1 VIVSTKKVL
10 LCTNDDGIHSPGLS
24 LLRDSV
30 TALGDI
36 WTVAPDREQSASSHA
51 LTLHRP
57 LRLTQV
63 NEHEYTVDGTPTDCV
78 FLAIKE
84 VLESEPSL
92 VLSGVNH
99 GPNMGEDVLYSGT
112 VAAAMEAVVLGI
124 PGAAISFVGHQLE
137 MMRTYEP
144 FLTDLLSL
152 FLEGEE
158 GSHSR
163 FLNINLPNLPLGE
176 IAGVQ
181 ATTLGSRV
189 YHDSLTRSVD
199 PRGRDYLWIGGGH
212 SAWEGREDADFRAV
226 KAGYVSVTPMH
237 FNLTDGEGVHE
248 VNQKLSALRQN
259 LNAGAFKTDY

>member
-1 VIVSTKKVL
+1 VTASTEKIL

-30 TALGDI
+30 TALGNI
-36 WTVAPDREQSASSHA
+36 WIVAPDREQSASSHA

-57 LRLTQV
+57 LRLTKV
-63 NEHEYTVDGTPTDCV
+63 NEHEYAVDGTPTDCV

-84 VLESEPSL
+84 VLESEPNL

-112 VAAAMEAVVLGI
+112 VAAAMEAAVLGI
-124 PGAAISFVGHQLE
+124 PGAAISFVGHNVE
-137 MMRTYEP
+137 MMRTYKP
-144 FLTDLLSL
+144 LLTALLSL
-152 FLEGEE
+152 FLESEK
-158 GSHSR
+158 GSHNR
-163 FLNINLPNLPLGE
+163 FLNINLPNRPLGE

-199 PRGRDYLWIGGGH
+199 PRNREYLWIGGGR
-212 SAWEGREDADFRAV
+212 SAWEGREDSDFRAV
-226 KAGYVSVTPMH
+226 QAGYVSVTPMH
-237 FNLTDGEGVHE
+237 FDLTDYEGVH
-248 VNQKLSALRQN
+248 KLSRDLTALHKDRN
-259 LNAGAFKTDY
+259 FGHFKTDF